1 MLPFKENIVYIEI
14 NNADTFGDI
23 DFVVASGDQEM
34 NIEEMFENIN
44 TVTFNMV
51 RQFTVQALEN
61 TTLLTLSIKNIKR
74 MQKQFNAQ
82 FKRLF
87 KHSENGL
94 QKAFDL
100 KLQAIASVDDPS
112 QILSEAEFR
121 EKQRKGGI
129 YRKLSK
135 INGYGI

>member
-1 MLPFKENIVYIEI
+1 MPFKENIVYIEI

-100 KLQAIASVDDPS
+100 KL
-112 QILSEAEFR
+112 
-121 EKQRKGGI
+121 
-129 YRKLSK
+129 
-135 INGYGI
+135 